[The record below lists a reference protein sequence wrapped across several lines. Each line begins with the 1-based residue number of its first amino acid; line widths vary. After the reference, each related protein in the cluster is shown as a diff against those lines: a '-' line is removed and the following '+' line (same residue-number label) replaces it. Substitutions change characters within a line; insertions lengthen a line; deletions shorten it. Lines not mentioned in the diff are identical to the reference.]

1 MAISSDQPI
10 SAANLKAVVE
20 KLMGGGY
27 LPETLLAVNGSSCEQ
42 YVYLAEPDR
51 YARYYVEVGSGLY
64 HGKSMFKGYIE
75 NKDGATATFTNADG
89 TTTTVKMMN
98 NSTTGRYIAADYDNK
113 IYRVVGYR

>member
-27 LPETLLAVNGSSCEQ
+27 LPETLLAVGVDSGEQ
-42 YVYLAEPDR
+42 HIYLAEPDR
-51 YARYYVEVGSGLY
+51 YVRYYVEVGSGMI

-75 NKDGATATFTNADG
+75 NKDGATATFSNADG
-89 TTTTVKMMN
+89 STTTVKMMDGV
-98 NSTTGRYIAADYDNK
+98 TTGRYIEADYDK
-113 IYRVVGYR
+113 RIYRVVGYR